1 MLCAKCKK
9 NLAVVFITKMNPD
22 GTQANE
28 GYCISCAKS
37 LNLDPINKMIDNLGI
52 DPEEMDNMSQDMLNM
67 LRDMNGGEDI
77 DPAMG
82 MEMLGDVLGEE
93 NEFDDSEDDGA
104 VKKIALFL
112 LRQHDERLVT
122 KQGG

>member
-82 MEMLGDVLGEE
+82 MEMLGDVLG
-93 NEFDDSEDDGA
+93 
-104 VKKIALFL
+104 
-112 LRQHDERLVT
+112 
-122 KQGG
+122 